1 MYPILPPLK
10 SVKEAHRAAKKKG
23 SNECASSDNPTS
35 CARYLDFGQTL
46 PCQTGFGIDENTIY
60 WNGTARWRD
69 YNAMLGSIARMLKN
83 NVFSQQ
89 PPPCK
94 F

>member
-1 MYPILPPLK
+1 MDPILPPTN
-10 SVKEAHRAAKKKG
+10 VKKEHRDAKKKG
-23 SNECASSDNPTS
+23 SNGRASSNNPTS

-46 PCQTGFGIDENTIY
+46 PCQTGFGIDENPHH
-60 WNGTARWRD
+60 WNRTVDLRNS
-69 YNAMLGSIARMLKN
+69 NAIVGSIARMLKN